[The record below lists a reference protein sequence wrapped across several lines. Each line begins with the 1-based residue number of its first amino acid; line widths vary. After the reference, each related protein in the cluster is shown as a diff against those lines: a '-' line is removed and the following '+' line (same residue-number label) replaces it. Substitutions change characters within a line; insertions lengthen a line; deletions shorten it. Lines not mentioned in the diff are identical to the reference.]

1 MMRKI
6 VGVTLILIFMF
17 QVMSFADDQAL
28 TIGIYQNPPLVGTND
43 ENKPLGLFVELMNHI
58 ADLEGWSITYE
69 TNYLNEAL
77 NKVEA
82 EDVDIMLAVAYTDE
96 RAERFTYNE
105 ETIYTNWGHVYTN
118 EQQDIN
124 SFSDLEGKTIGVEKA
139 DVHYVGTNGIKNTL
153 RAFGIHA
160 YFVEYDGRVQM
171 LADLEERKIE
181 AAVVSRLFGEYYQD
195 DHEIVLT
202 PIQFNPIELKLITCK
217 EEVLPILDI
226 IDENLI
232 AFKADKN
239 SLYYTELDEIV
250 GITRKTTL
258 PKEVKAVLFFLLTA
272 LAGAATAIGVYRRT
286 IKTHEDNIANQNK
299 HLRHIILNITELNSV
314 TRMDQLFNLLVKQ
327 LKELIGVDTLKIVSL
342 MEYDDGFYIDE
353 KEYINGPLEEYAQC
367 HVSKTPIAKE
377 FEQLLAKVDGNSLE
391 IYFDENRIL
400 VPYNN
405 SRATRGYLYLEC
417 EKCVEKKELFKLY
430 MANILLDLKAIISNI
445 MRNREQTQLFMALGE
460 LIEKRDNTV
469 ANHVTRVAKGS
480 RILAKAYGY
489 DNESVD
495 NIIIASSVHDIG
507 KIYVPDDVLNYPG
520 RLSAEQFEII
530 KTHATDGF
538 KLFDNVNEQLS
549 KMVHDVVRHHH
560 ENWDGTGYPEALKG
574 TDIPHVARI
583 VSIIDV
589 FEALTHA
596 RPYKEAWPFEEAVEF
611 IKDNAGTK
619 FDPELIP
626 YFEETSEE
634 IMAMFRTYPDN

>member
-1 MMRKI
+1 
-6 VGVTLILIFMF
+6 
-17 QVMSFADDQAL
+17 
-28 TIGIYQNPPLVGTND
+28 
-43 ENKPLGLFVELMNHI
+43 
-58 ADLEGWSITYE
+58 
-69 TNYLNEAL
+69 
-77 NKVEA
+77 
-82 EDVDIMLAVAYTDE
+82 
-96 RAERFTYNE
+96 
-105 ETIYTNWGHVYTN
+105 
-118 EQQDIN
+118 
-124 SFSDLEGKTIGVEKA
+124 
-139 DVHYVGTNGIKNTL
+139 
-153 RAFGIHA
+153 
-160 YFVEYDGRVQM
+160 
-171 LADLEERKIE
+171 
-181 AAVVSRLFGEYYQD
+181 
-195 DHEIVLT
+195 
-202 PIQFNPIELKLITCK
+202 
-217 EEVLPILDI
+217 
-226 IDENLI
+226 
-232 AFKADKN
+232 
-239 SLYYTELDEIV
+239 LYYRELDEIV
-250 GITRKTTL
+250 GIRRKTSL
-258 PKEVKAVLFFLLTA
+258 PKEVKAVLLFLLTA

-286 IKTHEDNIANQNK
+286 IKKHEDNIKIQNQ
-299 HLRHIILNITELNSV
+299 HLRQIILNITELNTV

-342 MEYDDGFYIDE
+342 MEYEDGFYIDE
-353 KEYINGPLEEYAQC
+353 NEYIEGPMENYAEC
-367 HVSKTPIAKE
+367 HVSQTPIAKE
-377 FEQLLAKVDGNSLE
+377 FEQLLAKVDGSSLE

-405 SRATRGYLYLEC
+405 SRSTRGYLYLEC
-417 EKCVEKKELFKLY
+417 DKCVQKKELFELY

-489 DNESVD
+489 DDDSVN

-507 KIYVPDDVLNYPG
+507 KIYVPDEVLNFPG

-560 ENWDGTGYPEALKG
+560 ENWDGSGYPEALKA

-626 YFEETSEE
+626 YFEDTSEE
-634 IMAMFRTYPDN
+634 IMAMFRTFPDN